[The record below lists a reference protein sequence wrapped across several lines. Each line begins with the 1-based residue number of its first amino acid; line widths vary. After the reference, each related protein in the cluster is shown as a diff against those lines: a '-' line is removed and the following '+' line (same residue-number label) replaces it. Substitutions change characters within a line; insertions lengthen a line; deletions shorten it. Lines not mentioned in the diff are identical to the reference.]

1 MKELEKSIINDLQEL
16 GSFLLDFD
24 QDDDWL
30 EVAKLLKERASQIE
44 NFTLQERN
52 NDEKAR

>member
-30 EVAKLLKERASQIE
+30 EVAKLLKERAGQIE
-44 NFTLQERN
+44 NFINIYRKEQ
-52 NDEKAR
+52 